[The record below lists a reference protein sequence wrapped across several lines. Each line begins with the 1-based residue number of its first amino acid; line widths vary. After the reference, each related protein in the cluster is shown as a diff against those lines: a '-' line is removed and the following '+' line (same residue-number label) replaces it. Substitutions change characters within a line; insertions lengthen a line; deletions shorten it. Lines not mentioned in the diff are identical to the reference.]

1 MSAAGPDGPAEPD
14 VLRVLTWNVR
24 DTSGSTDALVRVLQ
38 ATRAD
43 VAGLQEVPRR
53 LLYRGRTARL
63 AARAGMRVVAGGW
76 VTAGVAVLVRPYLRV
91 LDAQSFALPVTGR
104 LTRRRGACVV
114 ALETSAGVV
123 TVAAIHL
130 GLSQAERDRH
140 VGLLGARLERS
151 APPVVVLGDLNE
163 HPGSPSWRA
172 LARFG
177 PDAAPD
183 GPPTFPAARP
193 RHRIDAVFVDPA
205 LRVLSAGFPAGVDV
219 DDVVAASDHRPV
231 LVEVA
236 LAAGGR

>member
-1 MSAAGPDGPAEPD
+1 

-24 DTSGSTDALVRVLQ
+24 DTRGDRDALVRVLQ
-38 ATRAD
+38 AARPH
-43 VAGLQEVPRR
+43 VAGLQEVPRWWPWSR
-53 LLYRGRTARL
+53 RTARL
-63 AARAGMRVVAGGW
+63 AARAGLHVVAGGW
-76 VTAGVAVLVRPYLRV
+76 ATAGVAVLARPSLRV
-91 LDAQSFALPVTGR
+91 LDAQAFALPVTGL

-114 ALETSAGVV
+114 RLDGSAAGAV
-123 TVAAIHL
+123 TVAALHL

-151 APPVVVLGDLNE
+151 APPVVVVGDLNE
-163 HPGSPSWRA
+163 HPGSPSWQA

-177 PDAAPD
+177 RDAAPD

-236 LAAGGR
+236 LPGQYS